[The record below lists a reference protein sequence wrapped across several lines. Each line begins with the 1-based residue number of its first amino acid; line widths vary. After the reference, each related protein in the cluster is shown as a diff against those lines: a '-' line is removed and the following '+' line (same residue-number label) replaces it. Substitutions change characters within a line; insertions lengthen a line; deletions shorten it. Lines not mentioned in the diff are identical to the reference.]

1 MTALTRALALLSA
14 GDVLERLAAYLGKSA
29 PRLEG
34 GRLEGVTCDLR
45 PGLEEEDPSLSYGA
59 GDGGPVFHRFGGDG
73 FEGGAVAFLES
84 AGIAKPEAVR
94 LLIEWAG
101 LEDEDRP
108 ARPGVKVGQSKGSQA
123 AGPAKGKKARRFE
136 AGRVLEKLAAQGPL
150 TPDALAYALR
160 GWERIEAGEDTPE
173 AVMLAGRGLTPALSS
188 GVLVAYRFT
197 GQGGRTL
204 PRHIL
209 PGAVAFEL
217 RGPDGQVWGVKIRNP
232 GTAADLKAARA
243 SRYAYAGKGYH
254 APAWCAPGYM
264 EDPARPALMVEGELN
279 AVAVRVMLGA
289 VGLAD
294 AYRVQGVGSADY
306 WPHVAGLEAGR
317 VAYLY
322 ADPGEDGDA
331 AREAWA
337 RLCAHVGA
345 EVRQVRKRANGVGVF
360 SSPSPLDLERGER
373 FTPDDACDVL
383 NPARRPGMKTAETWA
398 AHWGAYLR
406 EALERA
412 PTWKP
417 APDPAKEERQADGP
431 PARGQGQAGD
441 VWETKRRGYGVR
453 GGKLCALTV
462 KTEDGEDRE
471 AVEVLADFT
480 AFIRAEVIE
489 EDGSGEAR
497 RVFQIEGHGPDG
509 APLFPPV
516 VDVPTEA
523 FSGMAW
529 PVAKWGGAARV
540 PAGQGKKDKARDAV
554 QVLSNARG
562 YPRRVVYQ
570 HTGWIQDAE
579 RGPLYLTA
587 GAVIGRAGG
596 VEGVAV
602 ELSGRLSAYAL
613 PDPAKAEAADVR
625 QAVRA
630 SLDLLNLA
638 PDGVAVPLLGAA
650 YRAPLGPSDFVVWTV
665 GETGRHKT
673 AFTGLVMSHYGARWG
688 RKFLPDGWNSSANA
702 LEANAFRVKDALF
715 VIDDFKPSGG
725 QADRAKLEGV
735 AARVIQGAADGAGRG
750 TLTADRRSRAALYPR
765 GLIATSAEDLPRG
778 HSNRARLVM
787 VEVLRPL
794 IPDAAMSAAY
804 FRGEE
809 KAGAGVYALALASFV
824 QALAGRLEDVR
835 AGGAAHAAR
844 VRELSPH
851 FQGAHGRTGDAAAEL
866 AYGWEVF
873 LSFAVAV
880 GAVTEEEAAG
890 IWERVAV
897 ALSETARGQ
906 GEHLAEADP
915 VARALAVLSGL
926 LAQGR
931 VFLED
936 RATGGT
942 PAPDVAAL
950 CGWARRE
957 GHGEEEESYYTRPG
971 AVMVGYHG
979 TEGGQD
985 WAYFLP
991 DAVHEAMQRAVMGQA
1006 GGVLPDA
1013 GKLFGNMRDRLAPA
1027 GLMKCEAEAGRVR
1040 YTAKRKA
1047 PDGQRRHFV
1056 TLRLPLGAS
1065 SQTLGTLGTL
1075 GTLDEESTAG
1085 TAFSCVP
1092 TFNYFSDGL
1101 GTLGTLRGE
1110 SPSSSSPDVPPAG
1123 PLPGPAVLTLA
1134 DLEDLPE
1141 GEDLPGV
1148 VTL

>member
-1 MTALTRALALLSA
+1 MTALSRALALLSA
-14 GDVLERLAAYLGKSA
+14 GDVLHNLAAYLGKSA

-34 GRLEGVTCDLR
+34 GRMEGSLCDFR

-108 ARPGVKVGQSKGSQA
+108 ARPGVRVGQSKGGQA
-123 AGPAKGKKARRFE
+123 EGPAKRKKARRFE

-204 PRHIL
+204 PHHIL

-232 GTAADLKAARA
+232 GTAADLKAAGA

-294 AYRVQGVGSADY
+294 AYRVQGVGSAEY

-322 ADPGEDGDA
+322 ADPDEDGEK
-331 AREAWA
+331 ARDVWA

-345 EVRQVRKRANGVGVF
+345 EVRQVRRKEDGGAVF
-360 SSPSPLDLERGER
+360 VAYDGDTPLSSP
-373 FTPDDACDVL
+373 DAC
-383 NPARRPGMKTAETWA
+383 
-398 AHWGAYLR
+398 
-406 EALERA
+406 EALGAVGMQTPEDRA
-412 PTWKP
+412 RYCGARLRDALEAAARWVM
-417 APDPAKEERQADGP
+417 PDPAKEERQADGP
-431 PARGQGQAGD
+431 PTDGQGQAGD

-570 HTGWIQDAE
+570 HTGWIEDPE

-625 QAVRA
+625 RAVRA

-835 AGGAAHAAR
+835 AGGAAHLAR

-880 GAVTEEEAAG
+880 GAVEEAEALAV
-890 IWERVAV
+890 WERVTV

-942 PAPDVAAL
+942 PDPEAAPL
-950 CGWARRE
+950 CGWQRRTFYAKD
-957 GHGEEEESYYTRPG
+957 GDGEDREELTLRPG
-971 AVMVGYHG
+971 AVLVGYHG
-979 TEGGQD
+979 AEGGQD

-1110 SPSSSSPDVPPAG
+1110 SPSFSSPDVPPAG